1 MKTTIDPNVVEQV
14 FLDCLF
20 RSEEIVDGKT
30 PEGAVIAEG
39 IMAKVGFHQ
48 GRLQSHA
55 TEIREWLSLLPT
67 EFHKNGGGGW
77 TFLNACNQ
85 AKRRTVDRP
94 TPYVVVTV

>member
-39 IMAKVGFHQ
+39 IMAKVPAEL
-48 GRLQSHA
+48 RAS
-55 TEIREWLSLLPT
+55 P
-67 EFHKNGGGGW
+67 
-77 TFLNACNQ
+77 
-85 AKRRTVDRP
+85 RRFWQ
-94 TPYVVVTV
+94 Y